1 MIATL
6 LVLLLAL
13 LDGSPIAASPPSL
26 AYRAAGTLPVYAISA
41 PVAPETMPLPSWS
54 AGPAIAASQGITSH
68 VYLPF
73 IARLPFVCQPVP
85 GVQYGTLVVP
95 DTYPPGDPPPEDHP
109 DLNLSMRGYEVTS
122 AYLGLVHY
130 DEDDPDPNAPQL
142 YTLFA
147 DHRVPAF
154 TTVYQVYD
162 WNWPD
167 NERGSLLSDW
177 DVTLAGMG
185 VAPGEIL
192 YFPDS
197 GYNIGNGYEALVLYA
212 TEERITLKY
221 TREDNVVEG
230 YTIHVEDICVEPSLL
245 ALYRERNDAGRGSLP
260 ALRGGQPIG
269 RARGY
274 EFGVALRDWG
284 DFLDPRSDKDWWQ
297 GK

>member
-6 LVLLLAL
+6 LLLLAL
-13 LDGSPIAASPPSL
+13 PYGRPADAPPL
-26 AYRAAGTLPVYAISA
+26 PRAYRAAPAYVVPASIAAATEA
-41 PVAPETMPLPSWS
+41 LPSWS

-68 VYLPF
+68 VFLPF
-73 IARLPFVCQPVP
+73 VMRQPFVCQPVP
-85 GVQYGTLVVP
+85 GVQYGTLDVVP
-95 DTYPPGDPPPEDHP
+95 GTYPPTDPPPEEHP
-109 DLNLSMRGYEVTS
+109 DLNLTLRGYETTT

-130 DEDDPDPNAPQL
+130 DNGIDDRAPQL

-154 TTVYQVYD
+154 STVYQVYD
-162 WNWPD
+162 WNWED
-167 NERGSLLSDW
+167 NRRGGLLTVW

-185 VAPGEIL
+185 VAPGEVL

-197 GYNIGNGYEALVLYA
+197 GYNIGNDYDALVLYA

-221 TREDNVVEG
+221 TREDNVVQG
-230 YTIHVEDICVEPSLL
+230 YTIHVEDFCVEPSLL
-245 ALYRERNDAGRGSLP
+245 ALYRTWNDAGRGRLP

-274 EFGVALRDWG
+274 EVGVAVRDRG
-284 DFLDPRSDKDWWQ
+284 TFLDPRSRKDWWQ